1 MNKKM
6 RKMRIKATRLKAERL
21 KHGYTLK
28 QVADAVGVGP
38 TAINAFEMLQRTPR
52 LEVYRRLLAFYGVD
66 PAVDLFEV
74 IEVEGDFIYSTKS
87 L

>member
-6 RKMRIKATRLKAERL
+6 REMKIKATRLKAERL
-21 KHGYTLK
+21 KHGYTLR
-28 QVADAVGVGP
+28 QVADAIGVGP
-38 TAINAFEMLQRTPR
+38 TAINAYEMLQRTPS
-52 LEVYRRLLAFYGVD
+52 LAVYRRLLAFYEVD

-74 IEVEGDFIYSTKS
+74 IEVEGNFIYCTKS